1 MLNSM
6 PLRRKVSMCLAVPA
20 KVISITGPNAMVE
33 LGGLTRQAN
42 VMLVPDLRVGD
53 YVLLHAGFAIQSL
66 NEAEAQETLDLLA
79 EIARIEES

>member
-1 MLNSM
+1 
-6 PLRRKVSMCLAVPA
+6 
-20 KVISITGPNAMVE
+20 MVE

-42 VMLVPDLRVGD
+42 VMLVQDLRVGD

-66 NEAEAQETLDLLA
+66 NEAEAQETLGLLA

>member
-1 MLNSM
+1 
-6 PLRRKVSMCLAVPA
+6 
-20 KVISITGPNAMVE
+20 MVE

-42 VMLVPDLRVGD
+42 VMLVPDLHVGD

>member
-1 MLNSM
+1 
-6 PLRRKVSMCLAVPA
+6 
-20 KVISITGPNAMVE
+20 MVE

>member
-1 MLNSM
+1 
-6 PLRRKVSMCLAVPA
+6 MCLAVPA
-20 KVISITGPNAMVE
+20 KVISITGSNAMVE

-42 VMLVPDLRVGD
+42 IMLVPDLRVGD

-66 NEAEAQETLDLLA
+66 NEAEAQETLGLLA

>member
-1 MLNSM
+1 
-6 PLRRKVSMCLAVPA
+6 MCLAVPA
-20 KVISITGPNAMVE
+20 KVISITGSNAMVE

>member
-1 MLNSM
+1 
-6 PLRRKVSMCLAVPA
+6 MCLAVPA

-42 VMLVPDLRVGD
+42 IILVPDLRVGD

-66 NEAEAQETLDLLA
+66 NEAEAQETLGLLA

>member
-1 MLNSM
+1 
-6 PLRRKVSMCLAVPA
+6 
-20 KVISITGPNAMVE
+20 MVE

-42 VMLVPDLRVGD
+42 IMLVPDLRVGD

-66 NEAEAQETLDLLA
+66 NEAEAQETLGLLA